1 MTEKELTVFL
11 EKADKIVERLSAALS
26 SDEELD
32 EVSSGLML
40 YAISKF
46 AAGVLLY
53 VQEETC
59 NIQIEDD
66 FMQVVKDIMKVEGKD
81 ERIQSLKNTREN
93 LFNQIAKNE
102 EKIAI
107 TEKRI
112 EQNDNEIAQ
121 YKKRIAENEKK
132 IEAIMREKE
141 RLLGKIIADDDI
153 LN

>member
-1 MTEKELTVFL
+1 MRLRQSILLVLT
-11 EKADKIVERLSAALS
+11 S
-26 SDEELD
+26 
-32 EVSSGLML
+32 
-40 YAISKF
+40 
-46 AAGVLLY
+46 
-53 VQEETC
+53 
-59 NIQIEDD
+59 
-66 FMQVVKDIMKVEGKD
+66 
-81 ERIQSLKNTREN
+81 
-93 LFNQIAKNE
+93 AKNE